1 MRLTAAE
8 KELLAE
14 GDTITRK
21 VRVRKETGRE
31 LGCSIQIGD
40 AVKVQNRS
48 LAVCS
53 ICKEREGPEIPPRKV
68 RAGVRQNPARW
79 VIRFEEVGEWAIPK
93 PAPLPIAR
101 HELRKITEDIRR
113 GTKVLVWPAVDEEAQ
128 TVPCPVEKG
137 QRIPIPGVPVIEIES
152 VNRKLPAGRKAEWHV
167 TFIRHEVDRPQLLRR
182 VPSGLASSVR
192 DHVGLSESEKARI
205 DGEYTSSL
213 ALSLGKE
220 EPESVGPDWE
230 DPGVAEREMNRQ
242 KAVSSRM
249 TEERILK
256 EATNAAA
263 RVKQEIIERGAKG
276 QDLTPLLADIYERLA
291 VEGKEAA

>member
-8 KELLAE
+8 QEALAE
-14 GDTITRK
+14 CDTITRK
-21 VRVRKETGRE
+21 VRVRKSGRDY
-31 LGCSIQIGD
+31 GCSIKVGD
-40 AVKVQNRS
+40 AVKVGDRV

-53 ICKEREGPEIPPRKV
+53 VRKDQ
-68 RAGVRQNPARW
+68 GRW

-93 PAPLPIAR
+93 PAPLPMAQG
-101 HELRKITEDIRR
+101 ELRKITEDIRR
-113 GTKVLVWPAVDEEAQ
+113 GAKVLVWPAVDEEAR

-137 QRIPIPGVPVIEIES
+137 QCIPIPGVPVIEIES

-167 TFIRHEVDRPQLLRR
+167 TFVRHEIDKPQLLRR

-192 DHVGLSESEKARI
+192 DHVGLSESEKARR

-230 DPGVAEREMNRQ
+230 DPGVAERAKNRIEARSELRAEEEAERANRQ
-242 KAVSSRM
+242 VRAQLGRV
-249 TEERILK
+249 LK
-256 EATNAAA
+256 GLSVENRLA
-263 RVKQEIIERGAKG
+263 
-276 QDLTPLLADIYERLA
+276 LLAQIQRDCEQA
-291 VEGKEAA
+291 ETKEAA

>member
-14 GDTITRK
+14 GDTITRR
-21 VRVRKETGRE
+21 VRVRSKTGRE
-31 LGCSIQIGD
+31 FGCSIKVGD
-40 AVKVQNRS
+40 AVKVASRH

-53 ICKEREGPEIPPRKV
+53 VRKDEG
-68 RAGVRQNPARW
+68 RW

-113 GTKVLVWPAVDEEAQ
+113 GAKVLVWPAVDEEAK

-137 QRIPIPGVPVIEIES
+137 QRIPVPGVPVIEIES

-182 VPSGLASSVR
+182 VPSGLASTVR

-205 DGEYTSSL
+205 DGNYTSSL

-220 EPESVGPDWE
+220 EPESVGPDW
-230 DPGVAEREMNRQ
+230 DDAGVAERAKNRIEARSELRAEDEARREAEQ
-242 KAVSSRM
+242 VR
-249 TEERILK
+249 TYLGRVLK
-256 EATNAAA
+256 GLSVENRLA
-263 RVKQEIIERGAKG
+263 
-276 QDLTPLLADIYERLA
+276 LLAQIQRDCEQA
-291 VEGKEAA
+291 ETKEAA